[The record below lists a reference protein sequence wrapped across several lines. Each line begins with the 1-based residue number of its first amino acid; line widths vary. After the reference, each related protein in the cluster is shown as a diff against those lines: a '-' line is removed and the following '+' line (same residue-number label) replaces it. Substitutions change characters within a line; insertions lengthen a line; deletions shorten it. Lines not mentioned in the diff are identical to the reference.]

1 MKRLARKKK
10 YFTKLNNFQNGVI
23 KAMHKKDEKVKILM
37 VDDHPENLLALEA
50 VLASPNYILVKA
62 GSGAEA
68 LKHLLKDDFAVILLD
83 VQMPGMNGF
92 ETAKLIKERERTKYI
107 PIIFITAINQDTEH
121 VLHGYSVG
129 AIDYIFKPFQPET
142 LKLKVSQFVDIYRN
156 QKKIQWQSEMLQ
168 KEIQE
173 RKKIEQNL
181 YYSQERFKKIFQ
193 SSPAMMGIWSLEDNK
208 FIDVNKSWLHYSG
221 YNYEEIV
228 NQEGMELFFQPKIK
242 DYLTSPEIPIHNAKV
257 KYLTKVHQIRE
268 GLLSGEIID
277 IQGEKCML
285 LVITDITEKLHFE
298 KELARLDRLKLT
310 GELAAGFAHEIRN
323 PMTTVGGFLQLAK
336 ENRDILSPDIIDLMM
351 DELNRANTTI
361 TEFLTMSRSRITD
374 KKLCCLNHI
383 VEVMFPL
390 VEAEAFCADK
400 LIELEL
406 GNCPELYLVEKEIR
420 QMILNLTM
428 NGLESMPPKGKLTIR
443 TYSDSQSV
451 VMDVIDQGPGI
462 REEDMEK
469 IGTPFFTTKEG
480 GTGLGLAVCYGIADH
495 HNAVIEIDT
504 GKNGTTFRVRFAKP

>member
-1 MKRLARKKK
+1 
-10 YFTKLNNFQNGVI
+10 
-23 KAMHKKDEKVKILM
+23 
-37 VDDHPENLLALEA
+37 
-50 VLASPNYILVKA
+50 
-62 GSGAEA
+62 
-68 LKHLLKDDFAVILLD
+68 
-83 VQMPGMNGF
+83 
-92 ETAKLIKERERTKYI
+92 
-107 PIIFITAINQDTEH
+107 
-121 VLHGYSVG
+121 
-129 AIDYIFKPFQPET
+129 
-142 LKLKVSQFVDIYRN
+142 
-156 QKKIQWQSEMLQ
+156 
-168 KEIQE
+168 
-173 RKKIEQNL
+173 
-181 YYSQERFKKIFQ
+181 
-193 SSPAMMGIWSLEDNK
+193 
-208 FIDVNKSWLHYSG
+208 
-221 YNYEEIV
+221 
-228 NQEGMELFFQPKIK
+228 
-242 DYLTSPEIPIHNAKV
+242 
-257 KYLTKVHQIRE
+257 
-268 GLLSGEIID
+268 
-277 IQGEKCML
+277 ML